1 MVDKNVL
8 IETDLY
14 KRGRP
19 KKCRGGQP
27 KCQNYVGDYK
37 DVERVGCCKTCD
49 KYIDDNPYDP
59 YWEQMEQNFDGS
71 PEYEELKKN
80 GLLED
85 TNAYE
90 AAFERFQEN
99 YEPWPVMRRR
109 MSQNYLSGNPK

>member
-1 MVDKNVL
+1 
-8 IETDLY
+8 
-14 KRGRP
+14 
-19 KKCRGGQP
+19 
-27 KCQNYVGDYK
+27 
-37 DVERVGCCKTCD
+37 
-49 KYIDDNPYDP
+49 
-59 YWEQMEQNFDGS
+59 MEQNFDGS

-99 YEPWPVMRRR
+99 YEPWSVMRRR